1 MTLIPLGCYIE
12 TARLHQSREKS
23 KRSYKKMN
31 TNIKTIKMKDTKI
44 LLALLWIFFSFTFV
58 YADVRSSLEPGV
70 LEETMTGYLAG
81 GTVQITPGFLL
92 GTAIIWEIPFVMIV
106 LSWVLKYRANR
117 WVNIIAG
124 TIMAVL
130 QIGSLFLGTPS
141 LQYIFYSTMN
151 IACLLLIVWNAWKW
165 SNPEV

>member
-1 MTLIPLGCYIE
+1 
-12 TARLHQSREKS
+12 
-23 KRSYKKMN
+23 MN
-31 TNIKTIKMKDTKI
+31 TNKKTTAMRDTKI
-44 LLALLWIFFSFTFV
+44 LLSLLWIFFSFTFV

-81 GTVQITPGFLL
+81 GTVKITPGFLL

-106 LSWVLKYRANR
+106 LSWVLKYRPNR
-117 WVNIIAG
+117 WANIIAG
-124 TIMAVL
+124 TILAVL

-165 SNPEV
+165 PNSEA